1 MEGTT
6 LAVSALVRNRRK
18 LLLVVMAFFGF
29 LLTIT
34 AIIAAVLAVIFGATA
49 ALCGDS
55 SMASGDGSGPGP
67 APTEY
72 ALKDIPPNYLTAYR
86 RAAGRWGLDWRFLAG
101 IGWRE
106 SDHGRS
112 TLPGVHSA
120 MNVAGAAG
128 PMQMG
133 ISDTC
138 AAAVCASDNWGRKYK
153 ADGDGDGKM
162 DVYDIDD
169 AAMASA
175 HFLADH
181 GAPDSWPAAVNSYI
195 GGDPTY
201 VASVF
206 EHARAYGYDGDGIH
220 NAPGVSDVPATGL
233 DAATEAAGQQPTGGD
248 GKGSSDP
255 SQMIWPTEVHT
266 IRSPFGP
273 REAPCLGCSTYHQGL
288 DIGAAEGD
296 PVHAVLNG
304 RVTFR
309 GEMSGYGNYVCL
321 THSDALTTCYGHL
334 SRFGRWQVNDTVTR
348 GAVIGYVGHTGNVT
362 GPHLHFEVRLGG
374 DLNATAVDPAPYL
387 QGAGDASAGGG
398 EVDTVA
404 DAGCGDQTTGGGV
417 ADLTS
422 ADVVREPRRMEA
434 LPKWAT
440 AEGYPRP
447 PVADARII
455 PSLLYLLRHYN
466 VRVHDCLAS
475 GHNTHGSGDSCDI
488 VPADDPL
495 PVPGRMTPGWA
506 NVTQLARDLGWEPPG
521 PGYAGG
527 YACSSG
533 APFVPAIYIVCYD
546 GDVNHGDPDH
556 ITGSCACPHLHITF
570 ENPVHSAPVALATPP
585 EWVKVFPI
593 EQTDDGSAPSVQMVG
608 DSLAV
613 GTQDALP
620 AQLDGYQVATNAK
633 EGRTLAE
640 GMSIVNALASKPS
653 ILAVSLF
660 TNDDPRNVDA
670 LADAVR
676 QSTQAV
682 QADGCVVWATI
693 HHPAVG
699 GVSYD
704 RANAKLRTIA
714 ADNPRVKVVEWDAA
728 ADDHPGWFGA
738 DGVHPDPDGYQ
749 ARARL
754 YAQAIRRC
762 AP

>member
-6 LAVSALVRNRRK
+6 LAVSALIRRRRA
-18 LLLVVMAFFGF
+18 LLLALMAFFGF
-29 LLTIT
+29 LV
-34 AIIAAVLAVIFGATA
+34 AIATVVTVVLVVVFGGTA
-49 ALCGDS
+49 ALCGGGDS
-55 SMASGDGSGPGP
+55 STSSGADDPANLTTVAIAQRIYGVGQDMHVSDKLVLSAFITGMVESGGGVEMNNLPCEDPGDCDGSSVGVFQQQDM
-67 APTEY
+67 APW
-72 ALKDIPPNYLTAYR
+72 NR
-86 RAAGRWGLDWRFLAG
+86 RNR
-101 IGWRE
+101 
-106 SDHGRS
+106 H
-112 TLPGVHSA
+112 
-120 MNVAGAAG
+120 NV
-128 PMQMG
+128 
-133 ISDTC
+133 S
-138 AAAVCASDNWGRKYK
+138 
-153 ADGDGDGKM
+153 
-162 DVYDIDD
+162 D
-169 AAMASA
+169 AARSYFEVALATDQPAYSA
-175 HFLADH
+175 GELSYAVQRPDAAYQFRYL
-181 GAPDSWPAAVNSYI
+181 APDV
-195 GGDPTY
+195 
-201 VASVF
+201 
-206 EHARAYGYDGDGIH
+206 HARAIALLERVKSGSAGDVVD
-220 NAPGVSDVPATGL
+220 APAS
-233 DAATEAAGQQPTGGD
+233 GGD

-255 SQMIWPTEVHT
+255 SQMAWPTEVHT
-266 IRSPFGP
+266 IVSDFGP
-273 REAPCLGCSTYHQGL
+273 RSAPCLGCSSYHQGL
-288 DIGAAEGD
+288 DIGAPEGA

-309 GEMSGYGNYVCL
+309 GELSGYGNYVCL
-321 THSDALTTCYGHL
+321 THSDSLTTCYGHL
-334 SRFGRWQVNDTVTR
+334 SRFGQWDVNDTVTR
-348 GAVIGYVGHTGNVT
+348 GAVVGYVGHTGNVT

-374 DLNATAVDPAPYL
+374 DLNAQSVDPAPYL
-387 QGAGDASAGGG
+387 KGAADAQAGGGG
-398 EVDTVA
+398 EVDTV
-404 DAGCGDQTTGGGV
+404 DGAGCGDETTGGGV

-447 PVADARII
+447 AVADARII

-527 YACSSG
+527 YSCSSG

-570 ENPVHSAPVALATPP
+570 ENPVHAAPVALDTPP

-620 AQLDGYQVATNAK
+620 AALDGYQVATNAK

-640 GMSIVNALASKPS
+640 GMSIVNALGSRPA
-653 ILAVSLF
+653 ILALSLF
-660 TNDDPRNVDA
+660 TNDDPRDVA
-670 LADAVR
+670 ELADAVR

-682 QADGCVVWATI
+682 KADGCVVWATI
-693 HHPAVG
+693 HRPPVG

-704 RANAKLRTIA
+704 QANAKLRAIA
-714 ADNPRVKVVEWDAA
+714 ADNPRVQVVEWDAA

-738 DGVHPDPDGYQ
+738 DGVHPSPDGYQ

-754 YAQAIRRC
+754 YAQAIRGC

>member
-1 MEGTT
+1 MDATT
-6 LAVSALVRNRRK
+6 LAVSALLRRRRV
-18 LLLVVMAFFGF
+18 LVLGLMAFVGFLVAIATVVTMVLLVVFG
-29 LLTIT
+29 
-34 AIIAAVLAVIFGATA
+34 GTA
-49 ALCGDS
+49 ALCGDDSGSTGSGADDPANLTTVAIAKPIYAVGQDMRVSDKLVVSAFITGMVESGGGIEMNNLPCEHPGDCDGS
-55 SMASGDGSGPGP
+55 SVGVFQQQDMAPWNRRNRHNVSDAARSYFEVALATDQPAYSAGQLSYAVQRPDAAYQFRYLAPDVHARAIALLEQVKTEGAGASGDDVDAP
-67 APTEY
+67 AS
-72 ALKDIPPNYLTAYR
+72 R
-86 RAAGRWGLDWRFLAG
+86 
-101 IGWRE
+101 
-106 SDHGRS
+106 
-112 TLPGVHSA
+112 
-120 MNVAGAAG
+120 
-128 PMQMG
+128 
-133 ISDTC
+133 
-138 AAAVCASDNWGRKYK
+138 
-153 ADGDGDGKM
+153 
-162 DVYDIDD
+162 
-169 AAMASA
+169 
-175 HFLADH
+175 
-181 GAPDSWPAAVNSYI
+181 
-195 GGDPTY
+195 
-201 VASVF
+201 
-206 EHARAYGYDGDGIH
+206 
-220 NAPGVSDVPATGL
+220 
-233 DAATEAAGQQPTGGD
+233 GD

-255 SQMIWPTEVHT
+255 SQMAWPTEVHT
-266 IRSPFGP
+266 ITSPFGA

-321 THSDALTTCYGHL
+321 THSAKLTTCYGHL
-334 SRFGRWQVNDTVTR
+334 SRFGRWQVNDTITR
-348 GAVIGYVGHTGNVT
+348 GAVIGYVGQTGNVNA
-362 GPHLHFEVRLGG
+362 PHLHFEVRLGA
-374 DLNATAVDPAPYL
+374 DVTAPLVDPAPYL
-387 QGAGDASAGGG
+387 KGAGDAPAGGG
-398 EVDTVA
+398 EVDTDA

-440 AEGYPRP
+440 ADGYPRP
-447 PVADARII
+447 AVADARII

-495 PVPGRMTPGWA
+495 PVPGRITPGWA
-506 NVTQLARDLGWEPPG
+506 NVTQLARDLGWQPPG

-527 YACSSG
+527 YSCSSG

-570 ENPVHSAPVALATPP
+570 ENPVHAAPVALDTPP

-620 AQLDGYQVATNAK
+620 GQLDGYQVATNAK
-633 EGRTLAE
+633 EGRTLTE
-640 GMSIVNALASKPS
+640 GMQILSGLAGKPS
-653 ILAVSLF
+653 ILALSLF
-660 TNDDPRNVDA
+660 TNDDPRQVDE

-676 QSTQAV
+676 ASTQAV
-682 QADGCVVWATI
+682 KANGCVVWATI
-693 HHPAVG
+693 HRPPVG

-704 RANAKLRTIA
+704 KANAKLRAIA
-714 ADNPRVKVVEWDAA
+714 ADNPQVQVVEWDAA
-728 ADDHPGWFGA
+728 ADEHPGWFDA
-738 DGVHPDPDGYQ
+738 DGVHPSPDGYQ

>member
-1 MEGTT
+1 MEPTT
-6 LAVSALVRNRRK
+6 LAVSALLRRRRV
-18 LLLVVMAFFGF
+18 LVLGLMAFVGFLVAIATVVTVVLLVVFG
-29 LLTIT
+29 
-34 AIIAAVLAVIFGATA
+34 GTA
-49 ALCGDS
+49 ALCNDTAG
-55 SMASGDGSGPGP
+55 GDGSGPGP

-101 IGWRE
+101 IGSRE
-106 SDHGRS
+106 TDHGRS
-112 TLPGVHSA
+112 TLPGVHSG
-120 MNVAGAAG
+120 MNFAGAAG
-128 PMQMG
+128 PMQIG

-138 AAAVCASDNWGRKYK
+138 AAAVCASDNWDRKYK
-153 ADGDGDGKM
+153 ADGDGDGKT

-169 AAMASA
+169 AAMGAA
-175 HFLADH
+175 HFLRDA
-181 GAPDSWPAAVNSYI
+181 GAPGNWPAAVNAYI
-195 GGDPTY
+195 GGDPSY
-201 VASVF
+201 VAYVF

-220 NAPGVSDVPATGL
+220 NGPGVSDVPATGL
-233 DAATEAAGQQPTGGD
+233 DAATEASAGQQPSGGD

-255 SQMIWPTEVHT
+255 SQMAWPTEVHT
-266 IRSPFGP
+266 IVSDFGP
-273 REAPCLGCSTYHQGL
+273 RSSPCLGCSSYHQGL

-309 GEMSGYGNYVCL
+309 GQLSGYGNYVCL

-334 SRFGRWQVNDTVTR
+334 SRFGNWQVNDTVTR

-362 GPHLHFEVRLGG
+362 GPHLHFEVRLGA
-374 DLNATAVDPAPYL
+374 DLNAQAVDPAPYL
-387 QGAGDASAGGG
+387 KGAADAPAGGGG

-404 DAGCGDQTTGGGV
+404 GAGCGDESTGPGS
-417 ADLTS
+417 ADLTG

-434 LPKWAT
+434 LPQWAT
-440 AEGYPRP
+440 AEGYPNP
-447 PVADARII
+447 AVADARII

-475 GHNTHGSGDSCDI
+475 GHNTHGSGESCDI

-506 NVTQLARDLGWEPPG
+506 NVTQLARDLGWKPPG

-527 YACSSG
+527 YACNSG

-570 ENPVHSAPVALATPP
+570 ENPVHAAPVALDTPP
-585 EWVKVFPI
+585 EWVKVFPT
-593 EQTDDGSAPSVQMVG
+593 EQTDDGSAPTVQMVG

-640 GMSIVNALASKPS
+640 GMQIVNALGAKPS

-660 TNDDPRNVDA
+660 TNDDPRDVDE

-676 QSTQAV
+676 ASTQAV
-682 QADGCVVWATI
+682 KADGCVVWATI
-693 HHPAVG
+693 HRPPVA

-704 RANAKLRTIA
+704 KANAKLRAIA

-728 ADDHPGWFGA
+728 ADDHPGWFGS
-738 DGVHPDPDGYQ
+738 DGVHPSPDGYQ

-754 YAQAIRRC
+754 YAQAIRGC